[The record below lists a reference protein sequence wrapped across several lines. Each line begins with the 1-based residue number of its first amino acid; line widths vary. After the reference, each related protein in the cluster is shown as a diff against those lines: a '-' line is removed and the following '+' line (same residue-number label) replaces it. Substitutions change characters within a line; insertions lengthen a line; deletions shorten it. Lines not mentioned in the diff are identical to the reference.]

1 MKHLVKFI
9 FATILFSL
17 TLSAPSSALALEL
30 KGVKVDET
38 AQVGGN
44 ALVLN
49 GAGIR
54 TKMVFKVYV
63 AALYLTQKQTDA
75 NAVISDTGNK
85 RVSMHFL
92 RELSSEALLKG
103 MNEGFTDNNS
113 AAEMAAIE
121 PQMKL
126 FRNMMTSAKEVKKG
140 DMIVLD
146 FTSAGTQVNINGKSL
161 GQVEGVAFNQALLR
175 VWLGGNP
182 VDVSLKKAMLG
193 QQAPI
198 DVLKA
203 SI

>member
-9 FATILFSL
+9 FATILFSH
-17 TLSAPSSALALEL
+17 TLSANALEL
-30 KGVKVDET
+30 KGVKIDET

-92 RELSSEALLKG
+92 RELSAEALLKG
-103 MNEGFTDNNS
+103 MNEGFSDNNN

-126 FRNMMTSAKEVKKG
+126 FRDMMTSAKEVKKG
-140 DMIVLD
+140 DVIVLD
-146 FTSAGTQVNINGKSL
+146 FTSTGTQVNINGKSL
-161 GQVEGVAFNQALLR
+161 GQVEGATFNQALLR

-193 QQAPI
+193 Q
-198 DVLKA
+198 
-203 SI
+203 

>member
-1 MKHLVKFI
+1 MLRTFKFI
-9 FATILFSL
+9 LATLFFVL
-17 TLSAPSSALALEL
+17 TLSANALEI
-30 KGVKVDET
+30 KGVKVDEKV
-38 AQVGGN
+38 QVGGN

-92 RELSSEALLKG
+92 RELSAEALLKG
-103 MNEGFTDNNS
+103 MNEGFSDNNN
-113 AAEMAAIE
+113 AAEMTAIE

-126 FRNMMTSAKEVKKG
+126 FRDMMTSAKEVKKG

-146 FTSAGTQVNINGKSL
+146 LSSTGTQVSLNGKVL
-161 GQVEGVAFNQALLR
+161 GVIEGAAFNQALLR
-175 VWLGGNP
+175 VWLGKEP
-182 VDVSLKKAMLG
+182 VDTLLKKAMLG
-193 QQAPI
+193 Q
-198 DVLKA
+198 
-203 SI
+203 

>member
-1 MKHLVKFI
+1 MLRTFKFI
-9 FATILFSL
+9 LATLFFVL
-17 TLSAPSSALALEL
+17 TLSANALEI
-30 KGVKVDET
+30 KGVKVDEKV
-38 AQVGGN
+38 QVGGN

-92 RELSSEALLKG
+92 RELDAETLLKG
-103 MNEGFTDNNS
+103 MNEGFTDNNN
-113 AAEMAAIE
+113 AAEMSEIE
-121 PQMKL
+121 PQMKQ
-126 FRNMMTSAKEVKKG
+126 FRDMMTSAKEVKKG

-161 GQVEGVAFNQALLR
+161 GQVEGAVFNQALLK
-175 VWLGGNP
+175 VWLGEKP
-182 VDVSLKKAMLG
+182 VDASLKKAMLG
-193 QQAPI
+193 Q
-198 DVLKA
+198 
-203 SI
+203 